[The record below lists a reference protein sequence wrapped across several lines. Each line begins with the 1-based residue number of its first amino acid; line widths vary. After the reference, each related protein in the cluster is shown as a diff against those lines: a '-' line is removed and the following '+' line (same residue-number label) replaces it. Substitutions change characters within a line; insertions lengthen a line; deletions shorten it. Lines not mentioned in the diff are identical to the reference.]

1 MGTRCTLPKHAMDI
15 PELQG
20 FTPRASTSRTP
31 ASAFAIDPA
40 LAGLRT
46 ASSASRGR
54 DNYWGEDDGIEYDD
68 EDDDYD
74 SQGLAG
80 EDEPEED
87 ETDAEEEFAATQQ
100 AGTRA
105 KRGRASQG
113 GLLGPDGSILSA
125 EKGKGRAVDQDDDG
139 DEDEENLGRLI
150 TAIRDSASSGV
161 GGSTALDREFDR
173 SIADE
178 LDAFDPE
185 MMEDLSV
192 GIKGRKRRKGVRGGG
207 RRAAADVEP
216 SPEVKRLLGTANQ
229 AYAEGRLEE
238 AIEGL
243 TEVVRIDPIIRV
255 SWYTLATVYEEL
267 GEREKAV
274 QCKIV
279 ATALLGAKKGAG
291 EWADLGRESRD
302 IGLLHQA
309 IYCFT
314 QAIKANKEDV
324 DSMWD
329 RAILL
334 KLSGAT
340 KMAVRAFSALL
351 QLLPHDPGVLRELA
365 PLLASSQLYSQATAT
380 LLAALSYYRL
390 TVPLVSSSTVDA
402 LNTYGYSDLE
412 TLADFLLLQK
422 NYAEVVRV
430 VRQGVRWLQGR
441 ERETGWDAIAD
452 DREFDMERKAR
463 EGWEKE
469 NQYFEEEPTY
479 ELDVRLRSRLGV
491 ARLHMGWVE
500 EAQRH
505 FDLVLEEDVSQF
517 PELFGAIG
525 EAYYEN
531 KMFEHALE
539 VFQLMAECDETNGP
553 AVWYKIAQCHQAT
566 GDWEDAKECYEH
578 VVEEEPENVEAK
590 LALARILEQL
600 NEPARAMQ
608 LVRDVMNRRA
618 QQDEDDDESEGPGGA
633 RRRRRTWHS
642 REERQ
647 ALQKDREEA
656 ERSRHAE
663 FTAAFARLEH
673 LDVAVSAGDEESKF
687 QWLEIATRLV
697 DSFRST
703 RQLFP
708 SDFRKKFV
716 GMMAPRYGRRGRKG
730 AKENRAR
737 DLEDEAD
744 LMANRLQRSMI
755 ADEDNEVEE
764 TSFRGLDFDGWVDFI
779 LKYCFLLTRSDELEL
794 ATEVLLHVREASV
807 FRQSQEK
814 TEALRLGLI
823 ACYYHAGKHNEIV
836 AELRWWLLN
845 YPYQTEPIRLVLALL
860 SQGQNAANAFNDGR
874 LQKFLI
880 RQLKA
885 IQAHSGG
892 RIGPKEGGEPHD
904 GQTPAP
910 VTRGGSPETSRG
922 RGSSTAAGGGR
933 EDDQSDAGE
942 DDDDEGKPVE
952 GTFKPTVLSPVFFA
966 TYAFMLNTSQ
976 SFQPAIIYLLRAYE
990 IDKTQPLINLALGI
1004 AYLQRA
1010 MSRQTDNR
1018 QHQIAQ
1024 GLAFLNQYRKLR
1036 GPSQEAEYNLAR
1048 AFHHLGLQSH
1058 AMKHYESSLSLALPA
1073 PPPSLADAVDVDE
1086 NAGADA
1092 DATGSA
1098 LKEFGDLTKAAA
1110 YNLTVLHAVSGQPEL
1125 ARKVAERWLVAV

>member
-1 MGTRCTLPKHAMDI
+1 MDI

-46 ASSASRGR
+46 ASSASRAR
-54 DNYWGEDDGIEYDD
+54 DIYWDEDDGIEYDD

-100 AGTRA
+100 AGTRV

-380 LLAALSYYRL
+380 LLTALSYYRL

-647 ALQKDREEA
+647 ALQKDREDA

-730 AKENRAR
+730 AKENKAR

-892 RIGPKEGGEPHD
+892 RIVPKEGGEPHD

-910 VTRGGSPETSRG
+910 IPMGGSPETSRG
-922 RGSSTAAGGGR
+922 RGSSAAAGGGR

-1024 GLAFLNQYRKLR
+1024 GLAFLSQYRKMR

-1073 PPPSLADAVDVDE
+1073 PPPSLADAMDVDE

-1098 LKEFGDLTKAAA
+1098 LMEFGDLTKAAA

>member
-1 MGTRCTLPKHAMDI
+1 MDI

-20 FTPRASTSRTP
+20 YTPRASTSRAP

-40 LAGLRT
+40 LA
-46 ASSASRGR
+46 APYPPSSASRAR
-54 DNYWGEDDGIEYDD
+54 DNYWDEDDGLEYDD
-68 EDDDYD
+68 DDDDDDD
-74 SQGLAG
+74 SQGLGG
-80 EDEPEED
+80 EDDLEED

-100 AGTRA
+100 AGARA
-105 KRGRASQG
+105 KRARANQG
-113 GLLGPDGSILSA
+113 GLLGPDGSIISA

-139 DEDEENLGRLI
+139 DDDEENIGRLI

-192 GIKGRKRRKGVRGGG
+192 GIKGRKRRKGIRGGG

-279 ATALLGAKKGAG
+279 ATALMGAKKGAG

-380 LLAALSYYRL
+380 LLAALAHYRL
-390 TVPLVSSSTVDA
+390 TVPLVSSATVDA

-412 TLADFLLLQK
+412 TLADFLLIQR

-452 DREFDMERKAR
+452 DREFDTERKAR

-479 ELDVRLRSRLGV
+479 ELDVRLRSRLGI

-505 FDLVLEEDVSQF
+505 FELVFEEDVSQF

-539 VFQLMAECDETNGP
+539 VFQLIAECDETNGP

-608 LVRDVMNRRA
+608 LVRDVMDRRA
-618 QQDEDDDESEGPGGA
+618 QQDEDDDELEGPGGG

-687 QWLEIATRLV
+687 QWLQIATRLV

-716 GMMAPRYGRRGRKG
+716 GMLAPRYGRRGRKG

-737 DLEDEAD
+737 DLEEEAD
-744 LMANRLQRSMI
+744 LMAHRLQRSMI

-794 ATEVLLHVREASV
+794 AVEVLLHVREASV

-823 ACYYHAGKHNEIV
+823 ACYHHAGKHSEIV

-860 SQGQNAANAFNDGR
+860 SQGQNAANAFNDAR

-892 RIGPKEGGEPHD
+892 RIGPKEGEEPHE

-910 VTRGGSPETSRG
+910 PPRGSSPETSRRG
-922 RGSSTAAGGGR
+922 RSSAAAGGGD
-933 EDDQSDAGE
+933 DDQSDAGE
-942 DDDDEGKPVE
+942 DDDDEGKPAE
-952 GTFKPTVLSPVFFA
+952 ETFKPTMLSPVFLA
-966 TYAFMLNTSQ
+966 TYGFMLNTSQ
-976 SFQPAIIYLLRAYE
+976 SFQPAIIYLLRAYD

-1058 AMKHYESSLSLALPA
+1058 AMKHYESALSLALPA
-1073 PPPSLADAVDVDE
+1073 PPPLADAMDVDE
-1086 NAGADA
+1086 NENADA
-1092 DATGSA
+1092 DADAAGSA
-1098 LKEFGDLTKAAA
+1098 LREFGDLTKAAA
-1110 YNLTVLHAVSGQPEL
+1110 YNLMVLHAVSGQPKL
-1125 ARKVAERWLVAV
+1125 ARKVAERWLVAA